1 MPLLGIVFVA
11 LVVGNCDPCG
21 DGGRDDNW
29 GKMQLGKTTTRQRRH
44 SPGLPIPKRGLLF
57 TWVLPLGVILG
68 ILALYVAA
76 EERIYFYDPRGFQ
89 EVAIN
94 AAGAFRTGPHG
105 FYAWLTAQSQGEYPP
120 YWSLP
125 LALLPP
131 DVLNLRVP
139 YEVAMGLL
147 GLVPLTIFT
156 TKIACRTFG
165 LRVSPWMVLVA
176 GLNPLA
182 FLVCVQGVPDL
193 IGMSLILA
201 AVWILVSRPM
211 RRSTLFWALVIGS
224 MALLVKK
231 NFLFDLTAVIA
242 CYLIAYAVA
251 ALRYRRP
258 PERWRKLLKEA
269 LSPRVL
275 LATAGAIAGIA
286 VLTPGTLMSIFGR
299 DNALFYV
306 SYQTSLAE
314 VLSSNLSNAG
324 GIVALATAIAA
335 VVSLAIVI
343 GRRTSPTATRN
354 AVMVA
359 SFLLVSELLW
369 AIVQKQAGIIH
380 QVHVWPLLMTL
391 GFAGLVRLAPR
402 LGPVVRQSV
411 AITLAAALFLFMFAP
426 VPALATLRVS
436 ASRLP
441 AAIYPNV
448 TEPVVQSNLGNLVTI
463 ATTVRAL
470 SASNGPVLVPIAS
483 HSFNSSLLYQ
493 TYAQQA
499 GSPTPDIYQLPQ
511 VDLRDALP
519 WSGLIGDD
527 GRTVLVSQQWVPD
540 LPDGHRNLEAVNA
553 FLASPAAQRWIV
565 SSQPLD
571 AGVAGQLADLH
582 VIHLVIP
589 ESDAE
594 AFAEAIRPY
603 LPDDPG
609 RGLQGAVALLTD
621 NDRRTEG
628 PAAKTP
634 SAWTT
639 PVGPLFAPT
648 RLLVNAAAAPSITL
662 AVSGGCGALTYR
674 WTTLESTAP
683 ASRHGDLDPAG
694 ASKPDMNGAPNPETN
709 GGEGTLE
716 PGSVQTLPVPVQQGH
731 NEAWSQMLTLGIA
744 GQERTGC
751 EVTVQAPA
759 A

>member
-1 MPLLGIVFVA
+1 
-11 LVVGNCDPCG
+11 
-21 DGGRDDNW
+21 
-29 GKMQLGKTTTRQRRH
+29 
-44 SPGLPIPKRGLLF
+44 
-57 TWVLPLGVILG
+57 
-68 ILALYVAA
+68 
-76 EERIYFYDPRGFQ
+76 
-89 EVAIN
+89 
-94 AAGAFRTGPHG
+94 
-105 FYAWLTAQSQGEYPP
+105 
-120 YWSLP
+120 
-125 LALLPP
+125 
-131 DVLNLRVP
+131 
-139 YEVAMGLL
+139 
-147 GLVPLTIFT
+147 
-156 TKIACRTFG
+156 
-165 LRVSPWMVLVA
+165 MVLVA

-231 NFLFDLTAVIA
+231 NFLFDLTAVVA

-251 ALRYRRP
+251 AVRYQRP
-258 PERWRKLLKEA
+258 PERWQKLLKEA
-269 LSPRVL
+269 FSLRVL
-275 LATAGAIAGIA
+275 LAAAGSIAGIA
-286 VLTPGTLMSIFGR
+286 ILTPGTLMSIFGR

-314 VLSSNLSNAG
+314 VLSSNLSYAG
-324 GIVALATAIAA
+324 GIVALATAVAA

-343 GRRTSPTATRN
+343 ARRASPTVTRN

-359 SFLLVSELLW
+359 SFLVVSEFLW

-391 GFAGLVRLAPR
+391 GFVGLVRLAPR
-402 LGPVVRQSV
+402 LGPAVRQGV

-426 VPALATLRVS
+426 VPALTTLRVS
-436 ASRLP
+436 AARLP
-441 AAIYPNV
+441 EAIYPNV
-448 TEPVVQSNLGNLVTI
+448 SEPLVQSNLGNLVTI
-463 ATTVRAL
+463 ATTVREL
-470 SASNGPVLVPIAS
+470 SARNGPVLVPIAS

-499 GSPTPDIYQLPQ
+499 ASPTPDIYQLPQ

-527 GRTVLVSQQWVPD
+527 GRTVLVSEQWLPD
-540 LPDGHRNLEAVNA
+540 LPDGHKNLQAVNA

-571 AGVAGQLADLH
+571 AGVKDQLADLH

-603 LPDDPG
+603 LPADPG

-634 SAWTT
+634 SAWTAM
-639 PVGPLFAPT
+639 VGPVFGPT
-648 RLLVNAAAAPSITL
+648 RLLVNPAAASSVTL
-662 AVSGGCGALTYR
+662 APSGGCEGLTYS

-683 ASRHGDLDPAG
+683 AGQAG
-694 ASKPDMNGAPNPETN
+694 ASNRDGAPNPDTK
-709 GGEGTLE
+709 GHEGTLE
-716 PGSVQTLPVPVQQGH
+716 PGSAQTLPVPVQPGQK
-731 NEAWSQMLTLGIA
+731 EAWSQMLTLGIA

-759 A
+759 L